1 MSERDYLMVKVDK
14 AMASP
19 KVIAGRLRPV
29 HRIEKPPT
37 LLGLAEGDD
46 LVAPIGGRTA
56 GNLKRVLRGKA
67 PKMPV
72 QVPTAVGSVKIP
84 KNRFQHPKY
93 GPDWRTPSGSWRAS
107 RDIPSAR
114 G

>member
-1 MSERDYLMVKVDK
+1 MSERDYLISRVEK

-19 KVIAGRLRPV
+19 KVLLGRLQPV

-37 LLGLAEGDD
+37 LRGLADGDD
-46 LVAPIGGRTA
+46 LIAPIGGRTG

-93 GPDWRTPSGSWRAS
+93 GPDWRTPSGSWQAS
-107 RDIPSAR
+107 KNVPSHR
-114 G
+114 